1 MNRIRKGDEV
11 VVIAGRDKGRRGR
24 VLRVSPADGKVLVE
38 NINIV
43 KKTVRPNPN
52 TGEAGGIVEQERLLD
67 ASNERAVLAAA
78 MKELALISGQ
88 QPSVTRARKSIAG
101 FGIRDGWP
109 IGCRVTLRRA
119 RMYGFF
125 ERLVNIAI
133 PRIRDFRGLSRKSFD
148 GRGNLTIGVREQIVF
163 PEIDYD
169 KVDQLRGLDIAIT
182 TSTASDEEAGH
193 LLAAMNFPF
202 RD

>member
-1 MNRIRKGDEV
+1 METQLEKTWKNE
-11 VVIAGRDKGRRGR
+11 IAARLMKQLGHSNPMQVPR
-24 VLRVSPADGKVLVE
+24 LVKITL
-38 NINIV
+38 NMGLGMAA
-43 KKTVRPNPN
+43 R
-52 TGEAGGIVEQERLLD
+52 
-67 ASNERAVLAAA
+67 ERAVLAAA

-119 RMYGFF
+119 RMYSFF

-148 GRGNLTIGVREQIVF
+148 GRGNLTIGIREQIVF

-169 KVDQLRGLDIAIT
+169 KADQLRGLDIAIT

>member
-1 MNRIRKGDEV
+1 METQLEKTWKKETAARLMKQLGHANPMQTPR
-11 VVIAGRDKGRRGR
+11 
-24 VLRVSPADGKVLVE
+24 LVK
-38 NINIV
+38 I
-43 KKTVRPNPN
+43 TLSMGLGMAAR
-52 TGEAGGIVEQERLLD
+52 
-67 ASNERAVLAAA
+67 ERAVLAAA

>member
-1 MNRIRKGDEV
+1 METQLEKTWKSGTAARLMKQLGHTNPMQAPR
-11 VVIAGRDKGRRGR
+11 
-24 VLRVSPADGKVLVE
+24 LVKITL
-38 NINIV
+38 NMGLGMAA
-43 KKTVRPNPN
+43 R
-52 TGEAGGIVEQERLLD
+52 
-67 ASNERAVLAAA
+67 ERAVLAAA

-148 GRGNLTIGVREQIVF
+148 GRGNLTIGIREQIVF

>member
-1 MNRIRKGDEV
+1 METQLEKTWKSETAARLMKQLGHTNPMQVPRLV
-11 VVIAGRDKGRRGR
+11 
-24 VLRVSPADGKVLVE
+24 KVTL
-38 NINIV
+38 NMGLGMAA
-43 KKTVRPNPN
+43 R
-52 TGEAGGIVEQERLLD
+52 
-67 ASNERAVLAAA
+67 ERAVLAAA

-148 GRGNLTIGVREQIVF
+148 GRGNLSIGIREQIVF

>member
-67 ASNERAVLAAA
+67 ASNVMLFNPETGKGGRV
-78 MKELALISGQ
+78 
-88 QPSVTRARKSIAG
+88 G
-101 FGIRDGWP
+101 FKTGG
-109 IGCRVTLRRA
+109 
-119 RMYGFF
+119 
-125 ERLVNIAI
+125 
-133 PRIRDFRGLSRKSFD
+133 D
-148 GRGNLTIGVREQIVF
+148 GRKTR
-163 PEIDYD
+163 Y
-169 KVDQLRGLDIAIT
+169 
-182 TSTASDEEAGH
+182 
-193 LLAAMNFPF
+193 F
-202 RD
+202 RSGGKEVA